1 MEKLLDELMIELK
14 QYIEESLLD
23 DFDTISNNQ
32 DYAMDHPFVSLYK
45 NAKNDNW
52 NIAVNGFEDT
62 ISSEGEWV
70 RSRPRGLAKNEV
82 FVAFYTENWQ
92 PDTLRLYVK
101 FNKTDFQPFKISQG
115 HSAIYKE
122 PAITIF
128 ERKGMVNVAA
138 AHVEANVIKGGYLL
152 SEKHADDALRML
164 QLMSEYKWNEKYW

>member
-1 MEKLLDELMIELK
+1 MKRIGNMKTL
-14 QYIEESLLD
+14 YESLLD
-23 DFDTISNNQ
+23 DFDTLASNQ
-32 DYAMDHPFVSLYK
+32 DKTFNQPFTTLFRTA
-45 NAKNDNW
+45 NGNWDN
-52 NIAVNGFEDT
+52 AVNGFEDT

-92 PDTLRLYVK
+92 LDTIRLYVK

-115 HSAIYKE
+115 HSGVYKE

-128 ERKGMVNVAA
+128 ERKGMVTVAA
-138 AHVEANVIKGGYLL
+138 AHVDTNVIKGGYLL
-152 SEKHADDALRML
+152 SEKHAADALRML